1 MAKLIAVTGQWYRET
16 LNGILFHVVAL
27 DDINRTI
34 EVQLIDGEISEY
46 DFESWDEMSL
56 IEIAAPE
63 DWRSPFEISNDNWQ
77 EESEVFYPDRY
88 ASPLHTLE
96 ASNPIDFD
104 DEYY

>member
-1 MAKLIAVTGQWYRET
+1 MAKLIPTTGQWYRET
-16 LNGILFHVVAL
+16 LRNILFSVVAL
-27 DDINRTI
+27 DEKNATV

-56 IEIAAPE
+56 VEIAAPE

-77 EESEVFYPDRY
+77 EDSNVFHPDRY
-88 ASPLHTLE
+88 ANPLHTLE
-96 ASNPIDFD
+96 PDDDMSFD